1 MKIWLEWARDNTP
14 LAVVMSAAVLI
25 LLGITATNLLAG
37 MPEPKAPAAELL
49 SVPDAS
55 RWDQSSPVVTET
67 SAFADRPLFSSTRR
81 IKVAPPAKS
90 VSGEKTESVEA
101 TGKLDGW
108 SLLGIFDSGEVE
120 GALIRHS
127 DGKRHRIR
135 LGERIDGWEL
145 VDVEPRSIRFT
156 SAKGRSAELD
166 MALATVEVLPIR
178 EASKS
183 GSDDATGTDSDN
195 DAPASEKRTEPRK
208 PSFKG
213 YYGGPRTKDD

>member
-1 MKIWLEWARDNTP
+1 MKLITRLFAEHRRVGAT
-14 LAVVMSAAVLI
+14 LAAVLLM
-25 LLGITATNLLAG
+25 LLLVTVSNLFSGL
-37 MPEPKAPAAELL
+37 
-49 SVPDAS
+49 PDP
-55 RWDQSSPVVTET
+55 RQPSPDLFANPDET
-67 SAFADRPLFSSTRR
+67 SWTSQDETNGAVTAFAERPLFSATRR
-81 IKVAPPAKS
+81 IKVRPPDAEAAPKP
-90 VSGEKTESVEA
+90 EP
-101 TGKLDGW
+101 TGPILSLDKW